1 MTESA
6 AALRARYGEAAPATT
21 IPWNPALELLL
32 SHRSVRAYRP
42 DPLPEGTLEALVAA
56 AALVGATGREA
67 AAATAG
73 PGSFVPAWLDRL
85 AAPEAGAVAGQV
97 ERVDPR

>member
-32 SHRSVRAYRP
+32 SHRSVRA
-42 DPLPEGTLEALVAA
+42 LSLIHI
-56 AALVGATGREA
+56 
-67 AAATAG
+67 
-73 PGSFVPAWLDRL
+73 
-85 AAPEAGAVAGQV
+85 
-97 ERVDPR
+97 